1 MPKKG
6 KKRREAHRA
15 RMQERAE
22 ETPLSPEAE
31 AARLARARAKVE
43 HEAERLR
50 RKSHR
55 DSRGAGIN
63 PLLLGVPVVAVLIA
77 AGLFFLL
84 AGSGGGGGPD
94 PTPKPDPRIKGPPTA
109 TVEMQAV
116 GEEEGSTFVPNTLT
130 ISAGEVTEIV
140 VTNVAVRVSHNLR
153 VSGEDGE
160 YETDDPKNIKD
171 DWLIPIIEV
180 GKTGRLLIIM
190 ETPGSYKFQCDFHP
204 VTQKGTLIVQ

>member
-1 MPKKG
+1 
-6 KKRREAHRA
+6 
-15 RMQERAE
+15 MQERAE

-50 RKSHR
+50 RKSR
-55 DSRGAGIN
+55 RESTGRVRIAALDVAVGVLIAWGIITA
-63 PLLLGVPVVAVLIA
+63 LTVVAVAVVVFFVLG
-77 AGLFFLL
+77 GL
-84 AGSGGGGGPD
+84 GGGGGPD
-94 PTPKPDPRIKGPPTA
+94 PTPKPDPRIDGPATA
-109 TVEMQAV
+109 TVTMQAV
-116 GEEEGSTFVPNTLT
+116 GEEDGSTFVPNTLT

-160 YETDDPKNIKD
+160 YETDDPKNLKD